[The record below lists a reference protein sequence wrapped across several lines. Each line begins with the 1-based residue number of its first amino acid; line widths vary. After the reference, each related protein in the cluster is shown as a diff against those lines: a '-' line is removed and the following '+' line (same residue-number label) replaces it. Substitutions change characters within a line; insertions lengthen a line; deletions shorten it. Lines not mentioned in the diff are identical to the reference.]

1 MKGGIGAAREQGI
14 EVIYV
19 QHDDGPDTG
28 FSIGDDEF
36 EVYSEFQPMPDEK
49 RFIKS
54 VCSAFKKESGLL
66 EYLTAKEE
74 KDVMICG
81 IMFFVNLPT
90 KEKYIIMEGQTKLS
104 AGQIGILINARIK
117 DMAMWLMEDFKYSLE
132 EALDCVYNSELF
144 EKLQDLET
152 GLYYQSSGYNYEL
165 LKEEIK
171 YGKVG

>member
-1 MKGGIGAAREQGI
+1 
-14 EVIYV
+14 
-19 QHDDGPDTG
+19 
-28 FSIGDDEF
+28 
-36 EVYSEFQPMPDEK
+36 
-49 RFIKS
+49 
-54 VCSAFKKESGLL
+54 
-66 EYLTAKEE
+66 
-74 KDVMICG
+74 
-81 IMFFVNLPT
+81 
-90 KEKYIIMEGQTKLS
+90 MEGQTKLS

-144 EKLQDLET
+144 EKLQDLKT

>member
-1 MKGGIGAAREQGI
+1 
-14 EVIYV
+14 
-19 QHDDGPDTG
+19 
-28 FSIGDDEF
+28 
-36 EVYSEFQPMPDEK
+36 
-49 RFIKS
+49 
-54 VCSAFKKESGLL
+54 
-66 EYLTAKEE
+66 
-74 KDVMICG
+74 
-81 IMFFVNLPT
+81 
-90 KEKYIIMEGQTKLS
+90 MEGQTKLS

-165 LKEEIK
+165 MKEEIK

>member
-1 MKGGIGAAREQGI
+1 M
-14 EVIYV
+14 
-19 QHDDGPDTG
+19 
-28 FSIGDDEF
+28 
-36 EVYSEFQPMPDEK
+36 
-49 RFIKS
+49 
-54 VCSAFKKESGLL
+54 
-66 EYLTAKEE
+66 EE
-74 KDVMICG
+74 
-81 IMFFVNLPT
+81 
-90 KEKYIIMEGQTKLS
+90 QTKLS

>member
-1 MKGGIGAAREQGI
+1 MW
-14 EVIYV
+14 
-19 QHDDGPDTG
+19 
-28 FSIGDDEF
+28 
-36 EVYSEFQPMPDEK
+36 YS
-49 RFIKS
+49 R
-54 VCSAFKKESGLL
+54 
-66 EYLTAKEE
+66 Y
-74 KDVMICG
+74 
-81 IMFFVNLPT
+81 FFVNSPT

>member
-1 MKGGIGAAREQGI
+1 M
-14 EVIYV
+14 
-19 QHDDGPDTG
+19 
-28 FSIGDDEF
+28 
-36 EVYSEFQPMPDEK
+36 
-49 RFIKS
+49 
-54 VCSAFKKESGLL
+54 
-66 EYLTAKEE
+66 
-74 KDVMICG
+74 
-81 IMFFVNLPT
+81 PT

>member
-1 MKGGIGAAREQGI
+1 MW
-14 EVIYV
+14 
-19 QHDDGPDTG
+19 
-28 FSIGDDEF
+28 
-36 EVYSEFQPMPDEK
+36 YS
-49 RFIKS
+49 R
-54 VCSAFKKESGLL
+54 
-66 EYLTAKEE
+66 Y
-74 KDVMICG
+74 
-81 IMFFVNLPT
+81 FFVNLPT
-90 KEKYIIMEGQTKLS
+90 KEKNIIMEGQTKLS

>member
-1 MKGGIGAAREQGI
+1 M
-14 EVIYV
+14 V
-19 QHDDGPDTG
+19 
-28 FSIGDDEF
+28 FSIILCKF
-36 EVYSEFQPMPDEK
+36 AHK
-49 RFIKS
+49 R
-54 VCSAFKKESGLL
+54 KK
-66 EYLTAKEE
+66 
-74 KDVMICG
+74 
-81 IMFFVNLPT
+81 
-90 KEKYIIMEGQTKLS
+90 IIMEGQTKLS

>member
-1 MKGGIGAAREQGI
+1 
-14 EVIYV
+14 
-19 QHDDGPDTG
+19 
-28 FSIGDDEF
+28 
-36 EVYSEFQPMPDEK
+36 
-49 RFIKS
+49 
-54 VCSAFKKESGLL
+54 
-66 EYLTAKEE
+66 
-74 KDVMICG
+74 
-81 IMFFVNLPT
+81 
-90 KEKYIIMEGQTKLS
+90 MEGQTKLS

-171 YGKVG
+171 YGRILN

>member
-1 MKGGIGAAREQGI
+1 MW
-14 EVIYV
+14 
-19 QHDDGPDTG
+19 
-28 FSIGDDEF
+28 
-36 EVYSEFQPMPDEK
+36 YS
-49 RFIKS
+49 R
-54 VCSAFKKESGLL
+54 
-66 EYLTAKEE
+66 Y
-74 KDVMICG
+74 
-81 IMFFVNLPT
+81 FFVNLPT

-171 YGKVG
+171 YGQYQRPFPDIYNVFNQGKGFIQTHPCQLSVRFYQIWRIPLFKKNRAVPEKHDNGCLSRLYEVLGWLWV

>member
-1 MKGGIGAAREQGI
+1 
-14 EVIYV
+14 
-19 QHDDGPDTG
+19 
-28 FSIGDDEF
+28 
-36 EVYSEFQPMPDEK
+36 
-49 RFIKS
+49 
-54 VCSAFKKESGLL
+54 
-66 EYLTAKEE
+66 
-74 KDVMICG
+74 
-81 IMFFVNLPT
+81 
-90 KEKYIIMEGQTKLS
+90 MEGQTKLS

-171 YGKVG
+171 FGKVG